1 MPDPIDVY
9 LLWGQSNTT
18 GHGVAAEVP
27 AALAAPHPSVL
38 IFHAPLDDADGER
51 SLRPASRTW
60 APLAPGFGRQAGGF
74 GPELSLGPALAA
86 ASTASDVPV
95 ALIKCEEP
103 GTGLF
108 DRWRPDDHGDAHT
121 LTNRALENAAQAI
134 EQLLEEGHNPRIAG
148 LVWYQGESDAT
159 DANHEPERYGPLL
172 RTLTERIRE
181 ELNDGRGFRKV
192 YVRVNPADP
201 GAKHLGFI
209 RQQIEAAADADPMAA
224 WIDADDL
231 TLIDEWHVDG
241 AGLIAVG
248 ERAAAALV
256 GLNKPAGAAR
266 EGEPSGEPASQG
278 TPAHQKVRPPEEPRP
293 ATPNESVSAAR
304 GPSAQ
309 PTASGTVPSPAAGDR
324 GDIKPA
330 PGRPRGPRIIALMN
344 QKGGVG
350 KTTTTVNVGAA
361 LANLGCGVLAVDL
374 DPQAHLTLSLGLE
387 PSELD
392 KSLYDL
398 FTDPETTAMEVVR
411 QVPPDSRNLAVLP
424 AETNLAGIES
434 ELSEM
439 VATGLAQ
446 TLLRNKTADLCQQF
460 DYVLLDCPPSLGLLT
475 INALTMANEI
485 IVPMQAHFLALQG
498 MTKLFETIGMVRG
511 GINPKLTVSGVV
523 LCMHEANTI
532 LANDVIGEVE
542 GFFAAARGTD
552 QPWADAQVF
561 QPPVRRNIKLA
572 EAPSFGQSV
581 IAYAPES
588 NGAKD
593 YLAVAKA
600 IAGRG

>member
-18 GHGVAAEVP
+18 GYGGADDVP
-27 AALAAPHPSVL
+27 PALTAPHPAVR
-38 IFHAPLDDADGER
+38 IFHAPLDGPLDGPGSER
-51 SLRPASRTW
+51 SLRPAARTW
-60 APLAPGFGRQAGGF
+60 APLAPGFGREPGGF
-74 GPELSLGPALAA
+74 GAELSLGPALAA
-86 ASTASDVPV
+86 ASAAPV

-108 DRWRPDDHGDAHT
+108 DRWRPDDHGDPDT
-121 LTNRALENAAQAI
+121 LANRALDDAAQAI
-134 EQLLEEGHNPRIAG
+134 EQLLEEGHDPRIAG
-148 LVWYQGESDAT
+148 LVWYQGESDAV
-159 DANHEPERYGPLL
+159 DANHEPERFGPLL
-172 RTLTERIRE
+172 RTLVERIQE

-201 GAKHLGFI
+201 DAKHLGFI
-209 RQQIEAAADADPMAA
+209 RQQIEAAADADPKAA
-224 WIDADDL
+224 WLDVDDLELIDA
-231 TLIDEWHVDG
+231 WHVG
-241 AGLIAVG
+241 GPGLLKVG
-248 ERAAAALV
+248 ERAAAALI
-256 GLNKPAGAAR
+256 GLQKPANVAATA
-266 EGEPSGEPASQG
+266 EGEPSGEPASRE
-278 TPAHQKVRPPEEPRP
+278 TPAHQKVRPPVEAQAAVAEAPDAATAP
-293 ATPNESVSAAR
+293 AT
-304 GPSAQ
+304 
-309 PTASGTVPSPAAGDR
+309 
-324 GDIKPA
+324 KA
-330 PGRPRGPRIIALMN
+330 PRVIALMN

-361 LANLGCGVLAVDL
+361 LASLGHSVLAVDL
-374 DPQAHLTLSLGLE
+374 DPQAHLTLSLGIE
-387 PSELD
+387 PAELD

-398 FTDPETTAMEVVR
+398 FTDPQTTAMEVVR

-446 TLLRNKTADLCQQF
+446 TLLRNKTADLCKQF

-475 INALTMANEI
+475 INALTMASEI

-511 GINPKLTVSGVV
+511 GINPALTVSGVV

-532 LANDVIGEVE
+532 LANDVISEVE
-542 GFFAAARGTD
+542 GFFEAARGTE
-552 QPWADAQVF
+552 QPWAHAQVYH
-561 QPPVRRNIKLA
+561 PPVRRNIKLA

-581 IAYAPES
+581 IAYAPDS

-593 YLAVAKA
+593 YRAVARS
-600 IAGRG
+600 IAEA